1 MAEALFSLAG
11 KRAVVTGASKGI
23 GAAIA
28 QLFAAAGADV
38 AVLGR
43 DHDGLAATKALVEA
57 EGRRCW
63 VVAADFST
71 AEGGAAAADELLGHA
86 EAWDCLV
93 NNHGAN
99 AQTPL
104 AARPPDSQAGPGEGG
119 FAFDGE
125 AFSAVID
132 TNLRSVVQLTSRL
145 VRTGTPPD
153 PEPRHRS
160 SWAEPSVLPSNAA
173 GARDDGWREG
183 RGGQHQLDAGVLRAR
198 ESGGLR
204 RLQGCAQPGHA
215 RHGCRARSVCH
226 TLATSA
232 CCHSFQ
238 PRACTTTP
246 RHM

>member
-1 MAEALFSLAG
+1 MAGALFSLAG

-43 DHDGLAATKALVEA
+43 DHEGLAATKTLVEA

-71 AEGGAAAADELLGHA
+71 AEGVSAAADELLGHA

-104 AARPPDSQAGPGEGG
+104 ADSEARPGEGG

-132 TNLRSVVQLTSRL
+132 TNLRSVVQLTSRM
-145 VRTGTPPD
+145 VRTGPPPD

-160 SWAEPSVLPSNAA
+160 SWAEASELCPPCLLCSAQAPAMMAGGKGVVVNISSMQAFFGLENQVAYGASKAA
-173 GARDDGWREG
+173 LNQATRVMAVEL
-183 RGGQHQLDAGVLRAR
+183 GQ
-198 ESGGLR
+198 S
-204 RLQGCAQPGHA
+204 
-215 RHGCRARSVCH
+215 
-226 TLATSA
+226 AT
-232 CCHSFQ
+232 
-238 PRACTTTP
+238 P
-246 RHM
+246 

>member
-1 MAEALFSLAG
+1 MAGALFSLAG

-43 DHDGLAATKALVEA
+43 DHEGLAATKTLVEA

-71 AEGGAAAADELLGHA
+71 AEGVAAAADELLGHA

-104 AARPPDSQAGPGEGG
+104 AARPPEARPGEGG

-145 VRTGTPPD
+145 VRTGPPPD
-153 PEPRHRS
+153 PEPLHRS
-160 SWAEPSVLPSNAA
+160 SWAEP
-173 GARDDGWREG
+173 
-183 RGGQHQLDAGVLRAR
+183 
-198 ESGGLR
+198 
-204 RLQGCAQPGHA
+204 
-215 RHGCRARSVCH
+215 
-226 TLATSA
+226 
-232 CCHSFQ
+232 
-238 PRACTTTP
+238 
-246 RHM
+246 

>member
-1 MAEALFSLAG
+1 MAGALFSLAG
-11 KRAVVTGASKGI
+11 KKAVVTGASKGI

-43 DHDGLAATKALVEA
+43 DHEGLAATKTLVEA

-71 AEGGAAAADELLGHA
+71 AEGVAAAADELLGHA

-104 AARPPDSQAGPGEGG
+104 ADLEARPGEGG

-145 VRTGTPPD
+145 VRTGPTPDLEPLLN
-153 PEPRHRS
+153 PELDFTLPAVLFHSAQAPAMMAGGKGVVVNIS
-160 SWAEPSVLPSNAA
+160 SMQAFFGLENQVAYGASKAA
-173 GARDDGWREG
+173 LNQATRVMAVEL
-183 RGGQHQLDAGVLRAR
+183 GQ
-198 ESGGLR
+198 S
-204 RLQGCAQPGHA
+204 
-215 RHGCRARSVCH
+215 
-226 TLATSA
+226 AT
-232 CCHSFQ
+232 
-238 PRACTTTP
+238 P
-246 RHM
+246 